1 MHDFLA
7 QIEDG
12 LKAAFETSTL
22 LGQTGAHLCL
32 ASDAKRVRPLLTSYF
47 AECLR
52 LPIDEIIP
60 LALASE
66 LIHSASLLHD
76 DVIDAGDTRRGRP
89 TVNAQWSNSIAVLSG
104 NHLLAMAF
112 KSLRGFSPE
121 ITQEAISVVSEMTD
135 AAILELQMR
144 GSQTHTTSDWRRMAL
159 GKTGSL
165 FAFCGTSVALHANN
179 PAAKEAFKASGH
191 HIGQVFQLVDDLH
204 DLKED
209 ANNAEGSYPR
219 LLALAGDSD
228 PISSTKKELERQAKL
243 GCQTLGPWLQT
254 SGGSKIQIWLEQL
267 TCLGC
272 SF

>member
-47 AECLR
+47 GECLNI
-52 LPIDEIIP
+52 PVEDIIP

-104 NHLLAMAF
+104 NHLLSTAF
-112 KSLRGFSPE
+112 KCLRSFSSE
-121 ITQEAISVVSEMTD
+121 ITQEAISVVSEMTE

-144 GSQTHTTSDWRRMAL
+144 GSQIHTTNDWRKMAV

-165 FAFCGTSVALHANN
+165 FAFCGTSIALHANN
-179 PAAKEAFKASGH
+179 PAAKEAFKTSGH

-219 LLALAGDSD
+219 LLALAGNQD
-228 PISSTKKELERQAKL
+228 PIATTKKELERQAKL
-243 GCQTLGPWLQT
+243 GCETLGPWLQT